1 MAARRLHFLIYAT
14 IANCCLFLVVCGVA
28 LGTNQWFSTSTK
40 TNDDVTGIEVKTS
53 YGLFVGEKTK
63 TNVGSSTK
71 FSLKI
76 VCQGSKCMFSC
87 GKSSDARKEDIQNL
101 IGGLDE
107 ADYRICND
115 EYNPPT
121 RSRSANNTT
130 RQAEG
135 IERRRIFINFGLYLA
150 TIAFIAL
157 GMIFA
162 IVAGVLALYN
172 TYRTPIQ
179 PVLSVSGLYVW
190 NGIAAASVLLAMIM
204 WIIQLTTCL
213 RKNAAISDTLSGS
226 HNSDGVGS
234 LGISF
239 WCLILAIVFAV
250 ANIGV
255 IRYRTWKIQKMEE
268 NNIRVMTDK
277 LESGDILLF

>member
-1 MAARRLHFLIYAT
+1 MAARKLHVLIYAT

-28 LGTNQWFSTSTK
+28 LGTNKWFSTSTEAA
-40 TNDDVTGIEVKTS
+40 VGGITVSTS

-63 TNVGSSTK
+63 NNVGSRTK
-71 FSLKI
+71 YSLKI
-76 VCQGSKCMFSC
+76 VCQGSNCMFSC
-87 GKSSDARKEDIQNL
+87 GQSSDARKQDIEDL
-101 IGGLDE
+101 LAGKGE
-107 ADYRICND
+107 ADGNICSD
-115 EYNPPT
+115 IYVPATYNL
-121 RSRSANNTT
+121 NNAI
-130 RQAEG
+130 RQAQDG
-135 IERRRIFINFGLYLA
+135 APERVFINFGLYLA

-190 NGIAAASVLLAMIM
+190 NGIAAASILLAMIM
-204 WIIQLTTCL
+204 WIIQLSARL

-226 HNSDGVGS
+226 HDSSGVGS

-239 WCLILAIVFAV
+239 WVLILAIIFAI

-255 IRYRTWKIQKMEE
+255 IRYRTWKIVKLEE
-268 NNIRVMTDK
+268 NNVRVMTEK